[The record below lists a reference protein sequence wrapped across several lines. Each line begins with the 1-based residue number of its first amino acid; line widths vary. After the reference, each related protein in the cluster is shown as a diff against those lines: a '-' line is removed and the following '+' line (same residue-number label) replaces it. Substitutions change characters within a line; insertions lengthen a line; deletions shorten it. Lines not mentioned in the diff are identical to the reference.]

1 MSMPRSSSDNA
12 AASASASFPALSS
25 KGDADA
31 IAQEWAGRDPDVRLM
46 LEVRSDEPGAF
57 ERLVRKY
64 QNRLLTILTHLV
76 GSREEAEDLTQDV
89 FLRIYKARKGYKPRA
104 KFSTWLFTI
113 ANNLALNHMRTKGR
127 RPTVSLGTNDESG
140 SLGGVS
146 MVQAVARDGTPSAQ
160 MRQVEL
166 AQVVQHAVNTLGE
179 DQRLAILLSKF
190 EEMSYAEIGEIM
202 TKSEAAVKS
211 LLARAR
217 MNLRD
222 QLEPYLRTDFSGTI
236 ASTKEA

>member
-1 MSMPRSSSDNA
+1 MSMPRPSLDNTAISVSASTSAVKGDVDA
-12 AASASASFPALSS
+12 AAR
-25 KGDADA
+25 
-31 IAQEWAGRDPDVRLM
+31 EWAQRDPDVRLM
-46 LEVRSDEPGAF
+46 LEVRSDESGAF
-57 ERLVRKY
+57 EGLVRKY

-113 ANNLALNHMRTKGR
+113 ANNLALNHMRSKGR
-127 RPTVSLGTNDESG
+127 RPTISLGGGDESG
-140 SLGGVS
+140 SSAGVPLF
-146 MVQAVARDGTPSAQ
+146 QAVAKDGTPSAQ

-166 AQVVQHAVNTLGE
+166 AQVVQHAVNALGE

-222 QLEPYLRTDFSGTI
+222 QLEPYLRSDFGGTI
-236 ASTKEA
+236 GSGREA